1 MPDADFRIHD
11 AGGDGGSNGDGGEG
25 GTELVVTVGD
35 TDVARYVYRPDT
47 PAEESPKPYLHPLRT
62 LSGAPLSVYR
72 PWDHRWHKGLQMTF
86 SHLSGDNFWGGPS
99 FERGQGYVW
108 RRNHGSQLHRTFES
122 RDTRGP
128 EVGVRQRLDWIA
140 ASGARWLDE
149 TRTLRFHSADAARG
163 IWALDFGTD
172 LVNVRTEPLVFG
184 SPTTN
189 GRENAGYTGLF
200 WRGPR
205 AWTGGELIA
214 AGGQGGEE
222 LMGARAPW
230 AAFAGEHDEIDGG
243 GTVLACAGTSSADVP
258 LTWFARSG
266 QFAALNPSPA
276 FADEITLDPGGTLR
290 LRHRFVFVDERLD
303 RAALEPLAAEF
314 AL

>member
-1 MPDADFRIHD
+1 MPDADFRIHH
-11 AGGDGGSNGDGGEG
+11 GGGEN

-35 TDVARYVYRPDT
+35 TDIAHYVYRPDT
-47 PAEESPKPYLHPLRT
+47 PVEESPKPYLHPLRT
-62 LSGAPLSVYR
+62 LSGAPLAVYR

-108 RRNHGSQLHRTFES
+108 RCNHGSQLHRAFDIRGTH
-122 RDTRGP
+122 GP
-128 EVGVRQRLDWIA
+128 EVSVRQRLDWVA
-140 ASGARWLDE
+140 AAGTRWLDE
-149 TRTLRFHSADAARG
+149 ARTLRFHSADPVRG
-163 IWALDFGTD
+163 IWALDFDTE
-172 LVNVRTEPLVFG
+172 LTNVHTEPLRFG
-184 SPTTN
+184 SPTTH

-214 AGGQGGEE
+214 SDGQGGEE
-222 LMGARAPW
+222 LMGAQASW
-230 AAFAGEHDEIDGG
+230 AAFTGEHDEVDGG
-243 GTVLACAGTSSADVP
+243 GTVLAYAGTSSAPVP
-258 LTWFARSG
+258 LTWFARSS

-276 FADEITLDPGGTLR
+276 FAIEILLNPGSALK

-303 RAALEPLAAEF
+303 RTALEPLAAEF